1 VLALAKLMIA
11 GAEFAPIQLDADG
24 RLCHGHTRLAAAS
37 VAIGRKRAMAQGLKF
52 GQKLSIIEM
61 VPDESRHL
69 DETALGQSQCRDE
82 KALDETRDSDK
93 TAVDEN
99 LN

>member
-37 VAIGRKRAMAQGLKF
+37 VAIGRKRAMARGLKF
-52 GQKLSIIEM
+52 GQKL
-61 VPDESRHL
+61 
-69 DETALGQSQCRDE
+69 
-82 KALDETRDSDK
+82 
-93 TAVDEN
+93 
-99 LN
+99 